1 MSFYYNKTIATKN
14 RLYVWKYSAPVYY
27 NYPKTTRALETYEK
41 ALEGTKQDNSLHRSR
56 NTAKLLVETNF
67 TPYMKFLTLTYA
79 NAAAGREQVVRDF
92 NAFAKRYKR
101 TFGYSLKYLYTMERG
116 SKKGSYTDDNGKKRT
131 YTNRWHVHAV
141 LFHQRFIPLKDLKR
155 VWNNGGVKINAVD
168 DPINIGLYLIKYIT
182 KDMVL
187 LNKKGFISSNNLIK
201 PDVVR
206 SPDVLP
212 LEQSQADFY
221 KTYSRK
227 YIDKQGI
234 ERVQTCE
241 LFEFN
246 LLK

>member
-1 MSFYYNKTIATKN
+1 MAFYYNKTIATKN

-56 NTAKLLVETNF
+56 NMAKLLVETNY

-101 TFGYSLKYLYTMERG
+101 AFGYSLKYLHTMEQ
-116 SKKGSYTDDNGKKRT
+116 GKKST
-131 YTNRWHVHAV
+131 KRWHVHAV
-141 LFHQRFIPLKDLKR
+141 LFHERFIPVRDLKR
-155 VWNNGGVKINAVD
+155 TWGHGTVKINAVD
-168 DPINIGLYLIKYIT
+168 DPINIGLYLVKYIT
-182 KDMVL
+182 KDTVA

>member
-1 MSFYYNKTIATKN
+1 MAFYYNKTIATKN

-56 NTAKLLVETNF
+56 NTAKLLVETNY
-67 TPYMKFLTLTYA
+67 TPFMKFLTLTYA

-101 TFGYSLKYLYTMERG
+101 AFGYSLKYLHTMEQ
-116 SKKGSYTDDNGKKRT
+116 GKNRT
-131 YTNRWHVHAV
+131 KRWHVHAV
-141 LFHQRFIPLKDLKR
+141 LFHERFIPVRDLKR
-155 VWNNGGVKINAVD
+155 TWGHGNVKINAVD
-168 DPINIGLYLIKYIT
+168 DPINIGLYLVKYIT
-182 KDMVL
+182 KDTVA

-201 PDVVR
+201 PEVVR

-221 KTYSRK
+221 TTYSRK
-227 YIDKQGI
+227 YLDKQGI
-234 ERVQTCE
+234 ERVQVCE

>member
-1 MSFYYNKTIATKN
+1 MAFYYNKAITTKN
-14 RLYVWKYSAPVYY
+14 RLYVWKYSSPVYY

-41 ALEGTKQDNSLHRSR
+41 ALEGTKQENSLHRSR

-79 NAAAGREQVVRDF
+79 NAAAGREQVIRDF
-92 NAFAKRYKR
+92 NLFAKRYKR
-101 TFGYSLKYLYTMERG
+101 DFGYSLKYLYTMEQ
-116 SKKGSYTDDNGKKRT
+116 GKQGTK
-131 YTNRWHVHAV
+131 RWHVHAV
-141 LFHQRFIPLKDLKR
+141 LFHERFIPVRDLKR
-155 VWNNGGVKINAVD
+155 TWSHGNVKINAVD
-168 DPINIGLYLIKYIT
+168 NPINIGLYLVKYIT
-182 KDMVL
+182 KDAIE
-187 LNKKGFISSNNLIK
+187 LNKKGFISSNKLIK
-201 PDVVR
+201 PEVVR

-227 YIDKQGI
+227 YLDKQGI
-234 ERVQTCE
+234 ERIQTCE